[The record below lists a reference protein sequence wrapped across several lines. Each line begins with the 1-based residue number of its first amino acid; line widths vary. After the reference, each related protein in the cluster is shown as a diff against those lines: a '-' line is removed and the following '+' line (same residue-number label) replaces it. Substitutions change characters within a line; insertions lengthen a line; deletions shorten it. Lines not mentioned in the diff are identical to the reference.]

1 MPLKK
6 RLMRTSGHRQI
17 MSDNYLSNFG
27 LLTNKVQ
34 ELLKTLTYLKQTN
47 TELNQKL
54 AEPGGGEASQVYLQ
68 RISELEEEIRK
79 LKKENK
85 ILKEREK
92 IIKNKVERLA
102 VKLEKIEL

>member
-1 MPLKK
+1 
-6 RLMRTSGHRQI
+6 
-17 MSDNYLSNFG
+17 MSDNYLSNFS
-27 LLTNKVQ
+27 LLTRKVQ
-34 ELLKTLTYLKQTN
+34 ELLKTLAYLKQTN
-47 TELNQKL
+47 TELNAKL
-54 AEPGGGEASQVYLQ
+54 AEQCGGESSQVYLQ